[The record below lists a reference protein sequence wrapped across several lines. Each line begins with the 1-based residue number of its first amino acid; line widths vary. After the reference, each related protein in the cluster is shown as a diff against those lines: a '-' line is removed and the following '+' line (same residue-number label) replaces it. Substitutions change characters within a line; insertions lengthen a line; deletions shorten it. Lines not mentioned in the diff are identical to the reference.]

1 MYSKQPSEARV
12 QVSNLLNCAI
22 MCDVEFSFYDV
33 DDLALLASDLLDQF
47 RDRGMNETIQRRVLD
62 TAHQTNNLEK
72 LRGLV
77 AKFKASIEAHDAKVA
92 KAQAAL
98 AAHESQAMEQCQEH
112 TSFSASSFSTA
123 IPSSGATNGSPNGTE
138 DNTNANSQESQKGAV
153 PRASSCTIKVGRPY
167 ISHPQRV
174 SLVAAARLSN
184 AGRKPSEAIRCLQEA
199 FRQYAFD
206 EGIKSHRTGN
216 IERVTIR
223 ALLESFKEL
232 HREAP
237 PSLKSVIHRTQWL
250 EAVRENDIS
259 KLVLSRTVPVV
270 KTVHTIVEKLEKRPE
285 MKYLFDWCIEWI
297 RSERAHLRDPTFTG
311 MANEW
316 DRRRAQGDAFY
327 KQRGPRYAQNC
338 MCVSWTQLLDYEQ
351 RAAGSALAEQGGSDS
366 YAEEGVYECR
376 SDDAEPCPL
385 QSLDSGA
392 PGAACSWAAE
402 PNGLDGGAPAA
413 ADAASAA
420 ADAAS
425 AAAADSGAGGGT
437 SPASALSAATVAAAA
452 AASAASA
459 AAADSGAERPP
470 QIQNSA
476 TAAAAGMPPATP
488 TAADDG
494 GGGGESPDTE
504 YAADLLA
511 AQAAAGAPPSG
522 PLRIADAA
530 VSADAAAVGVLGF
543 SNLNPD
549 GLDGGVPAAAYARAV
564 TRDGDTSAA
573 GHPVVA
579 SPTAPA
585 ATLPA
590 FPTSAAGAASAEVA
604 APSPPAPLPPASPT
618 APGLAEAAAAGA
630 ILALAAEVAAAESGL
645 RSAPVA
651 AGPAGAAGG
660 STPLAPAPHEVS
672 IATVIQIGRAIPRTA
687 ASIIRYLWKALC
699 FWGFSL
705 FRYRAAISD
714 SL

>member
-1 MYSKQPSEARV
+1 V
-12 QVSNLLNCAI
+12 
-22 MCDVEFSFYDV
+22 
-33 DDLALLASDLLDQF
+33 
-47 RDRGMNETIQRRVLD
+47 
-62 TAHQTNNLEK
+62 
-72 LRGLV
+72 
-77 AKFKASIEAHDAKVA
+77 
-92 KAQAAL
+92 
-98 AAHESQAMEQCQEH
+98 
-112 TSFSASSFSTA
+112 
-123 IPSSGATNGSPNGTE
+123 
-138 DNTNANSQESQKGAV
+138 
-153 PRASSCTIKVGRPY
+153 
-167 ISHPQRV
+167 
-174 SLVAAARLSN
+174 
-184 AGRKPSEAIRCLQEA
+184 RCLQEA

-206 EGIKSHRTGN
+206 EGIKFNRTGN
-216 IERVTIR
+216 IARVTLR
-223 ALLESFKEL
+223 AVLDSFKKL
-232 HREAP
+232 HPDAP
-237 PSLKSVIHRTQWL
+237 PSLKSVIFRDQWL

-270 KTVHTIVEKLEKRPE
+270 KTVKTIREKLEKRPE
-285 MKYLFDWCIEWI
+285 MKYLFDWCLKWI
-297 RSERAHLRDPTFTG
+297 RSERAHLREPNFTR

-316 DRRRAQGDAFY
+316 DQRRAQGDDPFY
-327 KQRGPRYAQNC
+327 KQKGPRYAQNS
-338 MCVSWTQLLDYEQ
+338 MCVNWTHLLDYEQ
-351 RAAGSALAEQGGSDS
+351 REAGSALTEQGGSDS
-366 YAEEGVYECR
+366 IAEEGVSEYP
-376 SDDAEPCPL
+376 SDDAEPCLL
-385 QSLDSGA
+385 QSLVSGA
-392 PGAACSWAAE
+392 PGAAYAWAAE

-437 SPASALSAATVAAAA
+437 SPASALSAATAAAA

-459 AAADSGAERPP
+459 AAADSGAERPQ

-488 TAADDG
+488 TGAASAEMGVEFSASMASYVSSSEDDDKSEGNERPTGSDVGIEREDSNGGSSRAGAPLSRPHSSTVPAGAAATPAASTAAAAAVAAPPPPATAAAAAEAADAIDG

-504 YAADLLA
+504 YAAAALA

-522 PLRIADAA
+522 PLRIAAAA
-530 VSADAAAVGVLGF
+530 VSADAAAVGVVGF

-549 GLDGGVPAAAYARAV
+549 GLGGGVPAAAYAREV

-590 FPTSAAGAASAEVA
+590 FPTSAEAAAAGAASAEVA
-604 APSPPAPLPPASPT
+604 APPPPAPLPPASPT
-618 APGLAEAAAAGA
+618 APAAAEA
-630 ILALAAEVAAAESGL
+630 AAAESGL

-660 STPLAPAPHEVS
+660 STPLAPAPHGVS